1 MAQFKAKFSFK
12 TISIALFS
20 GLFAEYAGDNETKS
34 QFYSRIAPQFDLNS
48 DKLQIDLEEG
58 TVVALEGYAEKLTAD
73 SKVLKRKP
81 IEIDLVSPDFLQ
93 AIAPVGKESEV
104 NFAKDLIERAI
115 AEYVKLQ
122 FIDTF
127 QVVGDYSLETIIAFR
142 AATGGRG
149 ASALGETLLEAAVKS
164 FGDAMAVALS
174 NVQGGVMMANAA
186 KGRFTQSAVIRVGLQ
201 PTKDTAD
208 RLLARVDQWAMQLAK
223 TDPEKAE
230 EFAPVHGLWTKAL
243 EKLAN
248 TKPLDLNSIL

>member
-20 GLFAEYAGDNETKS
+20 GLFAEYAGDNETKE
-34 QFYSRIAPQFDLNS
+34 QFYTRISDQFDLSS
-48 DKLQIDLEEG
+48 DKLQIDKVEG
-58 TVVALEGYAEKLTAD
+58 TVVALEGYTEKLTPD

-81 IEIDLVSPDFLQ
+81 IEVELAAPDFLQ
-93 AIAPVGKESEV
+93 NIAAVVKESEV
-104 NFAKDLIERAI
+104 NFARDLIERSI
-115 AEYVKLQ
+115 SEYVKLQ

-127 QVVGDYSLETIIAFR
+127 QTIGDYSLETIIAFR

-149 ASALGETLLEAAVKS
+149 ASALDEKLLEAAVKS

-174 NVQGGVMMANAA
+174 NVQGGAMMANAA
-186 KGRFTQSAVIRVGLQ
+186 KGRFAQSAVIRVGLQ
-201 PTKDTAD
+201 PTKDTAE